1 MRSPAR
7 IISILLV
14 ACLSAAGPSAL
25 CAAEGLYLT
34 WNDCAPGAGATR
46 DRSSDC
52 ASETGQQDLYCAF
65 GVPAAVDSVL
75 GMELVV
81 DVQSA
86 ATVLPNWWRFD
97 TGGCRVGNL
106 RAGFVFPS
114 PSPCGDFLNGNAA
127 GGLQGY
133 YLNEPRGG
141 TGQARIKVAASL
153 LESVSGYASLG
164 AEGMYFAA
172 RLTLTNTRTIGTGS
186 CTGCPQPVCLV
197 LNSIVVL
204 RQPGAA
210 GGDLFLSEPGPGQA
224 NWATWQG
231 GLGADC
237 VAVPVRAVTWGRIK
251 SLYR

>member
-14 ACLSAAGPSAL
+14 ACLLAAGPSVVR
-25 CAAEGLYLT
+25 AAEGLYLT
-34 WNDCAPGAGATR
+34 WNDCAPGTGATR
-46 DRSSDC
+46 DRGSDC

-65 GVPAAVDSVL
+65 GVSAAADSVL
-75 GMELVV
+75 GLELVL

-86 ATVLPNWWRFD
+86 ALTLPSWWRFD
-97 TGGCRVGNL
+97 IGGCRAGNL
-106 RAGFVFPS
+106 HVGFVFPS

-153 LESVSGYASLG
+153 LESVGGYASL
-164 AEGMYFAA
+164 APDSMYYAA
-172 RLTLTNTRTIGTGS
+172 RLTITNIRTIGTGS
-186 CTGCPQPVCLV
+186 CAGCTQPVCLV
-197 LNSIVVL
+197 LNSITVL
-204 RQPGAA
+204 RQPGAV
-210 GGDLFLSEPGPGQA
+210 GGDLLLSEPGPGQA
-224 NWATWQG
+224 NWATWQS

-237 VAVPVRAVTWGRIK
+237 AAVPVRAVTWGRIK